1 MYQAPAILQSAR
13 TQPYR
18 VIASRRVSVYDSAV
32 MTCHCLKIPSRRYL
46 RGPILLLA
54 ILATALCLAAVTGK
68 PAAAAPSTPVVT
80 TPTPVPT
87 PTPNP
92 QEKLQAWLLTPEA
105 LRQGGYIF
113 LPLVMQSGSEGRD
126 AEGGSTHADPG
137 RFTYVVQPD
146 DTLWSL
152 ALDFGRDLEA
162 MSCTTTPTGSD
173 AETLTPGQ
181 TIIVPALDDL
191 CYTVTPGDT
200 LAGIA
205 ARHGVAVEAIVAVPW
220 NDFSQPPYVVRP
232 RQRVLLPGA
241 RADAKP
247 RPDHRTVSFPSDT
260 WAVTPYKDWPYGDG
274 KFIWPVTGWISQGA
288 HPGHVALDIAV
299 PYGTPVKAADRGKV
313 IMAGWN
319 PTGYGFRVVIDHGI
333 DYVTLYA
340 HLSDIYVKAGDVVG
354 KGQVIGASGANGN
367 ITGPHLHFEI
377 RDFGRLTDPLPL
389 LSK

>member
-1 MYQAPAILQSAR
+1 MMIFE
-13 TQPYR
+13 
-18 VIASRRVSVYDSAV
+18 V
-32 MTCHCLKIPSRRYL
+32 
-46 RGPILLLA
+46 
-54 ILATALCLAAVTGK
+54 LCLAFCLALVAGK
-68 PAAAAPSTPVVT
+68 QAAAAPPAPIVT
-80 TPTPVPT
+80 TPTPIPT
-87 PTPNP
+87 PTPS
-92 QEKLQAWLLTPEA
+92 QAELRRAWLLTPEA
-105 LRQGGYIF
+105 QRQGSFIF
-113 LPLVMQSGSEGRD
+113 LPLVVQGADEGD
-126 AEGGSTHADPG
+126 GSTHTDPSS
-137 RFTYVVQPD
+137 FTYVVLPN

-162 MSCTTTPTGSD
+162 MSCTTTPTGAD

-181 TIIVPALDDL
+181 SITVPALNDL
-191 CYTVTPGDT
+191 CYTVTPDDT

-205 ARHGVAVEAIVAVPW
+205 ARHGVAVEAIVAIPW
-220 NDFSQPPYVVRP
+220 NGFSQPPYVVRP

-241 RADAKP
+241 RTSAKP
-247 RPDHRTVSFPSDT
+247 RLDQRTLHSPSDV
-260 WAVTPYKDWPYGDG
+260 WSVTPYKDWPYGDG
-274 KFIWPVTGWISQGA
+274 KFIWPVAGWISQGA

-319 PTGYGFRVVIDHGI
+319 PTGYGFRVVIDHGT

-389 LSK
+389 LPK

>member
-1 MYQAPAILQSAR
+1 MLF
-13 TQPYR
+13 
-18 VIASRRVSVYDSAV
+18 
-32 MTCHCLKIPSRRYL
+32 
-46 RGPILLLA
+46 LA
-54 ILATALCLAAVTGK
+54 ILTAALCLVAGK
-68 PAAAAPSTPVVT
+68 LVAAAPPAPVVT

-87 PTPNP
+87 PTLSPA
-92 QEKLQAWLLTPEA
+92 ELRRAWLLTPAAE
-105 LRQGGYIF
+105 RQGGFLF
-113 LPLVMQSGSEGRD
+113 LPLVMQDGG
-126 AEGGSTHADPG
+126 AEDGSTHADPG
-137 RFTYVVQPD
+137 RFTYVVQAD

-173 AETLTPGQ
+173 AETLAPGR
-181 TIIVPALDDL
+181 TITVPALEDL

-205 ARHGVAVEAIVAVPW
+205 ARHGVAVADIVAIPW
-220 NDFSQPPYVVRP
+220 NGFSRPPYSVRP
-232 RQRVLLPGA
+232 RQRVLVPGA
-241 RADAKP
+241 RAEATL
-247 RPDHRTVSFPSDT
+247 RPDHRAGGAPSDI
-260 WAVTPYKDWPYGDG
+260 WSVTQYKDWPYGDG
-274 KFIWPVTGWISQGA
+274 KFVWPVTGWISQRA
-288 HPGHVALDIAV
+288 HAGHVALDIAV
-299 PYGTPVKAADRGKV
+299 PYGTPVKAVDRGKV

-340 HLSDIYVKAGDVVG
+340 HLSDIYIKAGDVVG

-389 LSK
+389 LPR